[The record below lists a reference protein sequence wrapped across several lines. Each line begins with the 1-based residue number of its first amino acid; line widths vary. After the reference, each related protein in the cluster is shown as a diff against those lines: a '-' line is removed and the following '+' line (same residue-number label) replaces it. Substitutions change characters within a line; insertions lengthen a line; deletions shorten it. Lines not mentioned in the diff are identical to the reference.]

1 MTRLTL
7 SDISDNKFA
16 LAGLPLA
23 KFIYA
28 DEEDAGQFVKK
39 PGVFKSVITHEPVT
53 IEGKFQNVFDFSFW
67 VIIVQCLNDLPKFKD
82 KTESSF
88 WTLLFSTLLERACPV
103 GLGGGGNKERGPDL
117 LKNVGKSNQMD

>member
-1 MTRLTL
+1 MRPNNTHGISINGSIMVKRIMTRLTL

-39 PGVFKSVITHEPVT
+39 
-53 IEGKFQNVFDFSFW
+53 
-67 VIIVQCLNDLPKFKD
+67 
-82 KTESSF
+82 
-88 WTLLFSTLLERACPV
+88 
-103 GLGGGGNKERGPDL
+103 ERGTDL